1 MIQLLVTNLL
11 AFLLIFFYGLTL
23 GSFYNVVG
31 LRVPV
36 KKSIV
41 APRSACPNCGHQLTW
56 LELIPVLSYM
66 FQGGK
71 CRQCKTGISPIYPLV
86 ELMTGLLFVSA
97 PLVLGWTTELFVAW
111 TLISL
116 FMIIFVSDI
125 TYMLIPDKILI
136 VFAGIFLVE
145 RIFIPLTPWWDSIL
159 GAAIGFTLLLLIA
172 VVSKGG
178 MGGGDIKLFA
188 LVGFVVGTKVMLLAF
203 FLSTLY
209 GAIFGIVAL
218 LLKKVK
224 RGNPIPFGPFI
235 GAGTLT
241 AYYFYEK
248 IVSMYLQFL
257 AGL

>member
-1 MIQLLVTNLL
+1 MYLLVCY
-11 AFLLIFFYGLTL
+11 LLIIGTIL

-31 LRVPV
+31 LRVPL

-41 APRSACPNCGHQLTW
+41 APRSACPNCNHQLKAY
-56 LELIPVLSYM
+56 ELIPVLSYIL
-66 FQGGK
+66 QGGK

-97 PLVLGWTTELFVAW
+97 PLVLGWTFELFAAW

-136 VFAGIFLVE
+136 VFAGIFLME

-159 GAAIGFTLLLLIA
+159 GAAIGFSLLLIIA

-188 LVGFVVGTKVMLLAF
+188 LIGFVVGTKVLLLSF
-203 FLSTLY
+203 FLSTLF
-209 GAIFGIVAL
+209 GAVFGVIGL
-218 LLKKVK
+218 LLKVVK
-224 RGNPIPFGPFI
+224 RGKPIPFGPFI
-235 GAGTLT
+235 AAGTIT
-241 AYYFYEK
+241 AYYYYED
-248 IVSMYLQFL
+248 IISVYMQLL
-257 AGL
+257 AGF

>member
-1 MIQLLVTNLL
+1 MGWERMEVKWM
-11 AFLLIFFYGLTL
+11 LITLYATAL

-36 KKSIV
+36 KKSII
-41 APRSACPNCGHQLTW
+41 APRSACPNCNHQLKW
-56 LELIPVLSYM
+56 FELLPVLSYII
-66 FQGGK
+66 QGGK
-71 CRQCKTGISPIYPLV
+71 CRQCKTVISPLYPLV
-86 ELMTGLLFVSA
+86 ELATGLLFVSA
-97 PLVLGWTTELFVAW
+97 PLVLGWTVELIVAW

-116 FMIIFVSDI
+116 FVIIFVSDI

-145 RIFIPLTPWWDSIL
+145 RIFLPLTPWWDSIL
-159 GAAIGFTLLLLIA
+159 GAAIGFSLLLLIA

-178 MGGGDIKLFA
+178 MGGGDIKFFA
-188 LVGFVVGTKVMLLAF
+188 LIGFVVGTKVMILSF
-203 FLSTLY
+203 FLATLY
-209 GAIFGIVAL
+209 GAIFGVVAL

-248 IVSMYLQFL
+248 IISMYLQFL